1 MDLSVFLALAIV
13 IDLLFLR
20 FIPARRGVVRFVSM
34 SVLFIVQTILIVAL
48 IGSPLHPLFRPK
60 DLPREFWLQILVC
73 FWWAFAARELIGLLA
88 LPAVLR
94 KTEVE
99 NKILSD
105 IIAACI
111 YVCSGV
117 AMLGFVFALPL
128 QGIVATS
135 GIIAIVLGLALQ
147 NTLGDVF
154 SGLSLS
160 VERPFRIGDQIFIE
174 GGVEGEVIQINWRST
189 HLRNDENDVVII
201 PHSAMAKLRIQNHS
215 ALSARYG
222 GSLTVDI
229 DNRNEPE
236 YVFEIMKQA
245 ALTCS
250 SILEQPAPSVAA
262 TEFKGDRITYKI
274 HFSTSSIA
282 SSGEARSQLIT
293 QLYKRG
299 LPGRLSPESAPVY
312 FFREDELLDRLPFL
326 EPLSAEERTHLSSKI
341 IRRHFKAGDE
351 LLVQGVK
358 ADSVQFVFYGVI
370 QATRRVQDGR
380 VLKVQKFGPGDAIGE
395 ISLLTGM
402 AAGGTLTALTSGL
415 LLGLCSEDLKP
426 ILESRPELV
435 ELLSHSAARQ
445 QHLFAIFDKAA
456 IRADVIEQHDL
467 LSRIKNF
474 FHINLE
480 DVS

>member
-1 MDLSVFLALAIV
+1 MDFSVFLALAIGA
-13 IDLLFLR
+13 DLLLLR
-20 FIPARRGVVRFVSM
+20 LIPARRGVVRFVCM

-48 IGSPLHPLFRPK
+48 IGSPLRPVFRPK
-60 DLPREFWLQILVC
+60 DLPREFWLQILAC
-73 FWWAFAARELIGLLA
+73 FWWAFAARELIGFLA
-88 LPAVLR
+88 LPAALR
-94 KTEVE
+94 KTEIE

-160 VERPFRIGDQIFIE
+160 VAKPFRIGDQISIE

-201 PHSAMAKLRIQNHS
+201 PHSSMAKLRIQNHS

-222 GSLTVDI
+222 GSLTVVV

-236 YVFEIMKQA
+236 FAIEILKQA
-245 ALTCS
+245 AMTCP

-262 TEFKGDRITYKI
+262 TEFHGDRITYDI
-274 HFSTSSIA
+274 RFSTSSIA
-282 SSGEARSQLIT
+282 SSGEARSQMIK
-293 QLYKRG
+293 QLYKRAR
-299 LPGRLSPESAPVY
+299 PGRDLPESGPI
-312 FFREDELLDRLPFL
+312 FFFGEDELFDRLSIL
-326 EPLSAEERTHLSSKI
+326 EPLSAEEKTHLSSKV
-341 IRRHFKAGDE
+341 IRRHFKSGEE
-351 LLVQGVK
+351 LLVQGMK

-380 VLKVQKFGPGDAIGE
+380 VLKVEKIGPGDSFGE

-402 AAGGTLTALTSGL
+402 AASATLTALTSGI
-415 LLGLCSEDLKP
+415 LLGLGSEDLKP

-435 ELLSHSAARQ
+435 ELLSHSVARQ
-445 QHLFAIFDKAA
+445 QHLYATFDKAA
-456 IRADVIEQHDL
+456 IQPVVIEQTDL

-474 FHINLE
+474 FHLNLE
-480 DVS
+480 DVC

>member
-1 MDLSVFLALAIV
+1 MDLSVFLALAIGA
-13 IDLLFLR
+13 DLLLLR
-20 FIPARRGVVRFVSM
+20 FIPARRGVVRFVCM

-48 IGSPLHPLFRPK
+48 IGSPLRPVFRQKELPL
-60 DLPREFWLQILVC
+60 EFWLQILAC
-73 FWWAFAARELIGLLA
+73 FWWAFAARELIGFLA
-88 LPAVLR
+88 LPAALR
-94 KTEVE
+94 KTEIE

-201 PHSAMAKLRIQNHS
+201 PHSSMAKLRIQNHS
-215 ALSARYG
+215 ALSARH
-222 GSLTVDI
+222 SEALTVI
-229 DNRNEPE
+229 VDNRNEPE
-236 YVFEIMKQA
+236 FVFEILKQA
-245 ALTCS
+245 AMTCP
-250 SILEQPAPSVAA
+250 SILGQPAPFVAA
-262 TEFKGDRITYKI
+262 TEFNGDRITYNI

-282 SSGEARSQLIT
+282 SSGEARSQIIA

-299 LPGRLSPESAPVY
+299 RPGRHLPESSPIY
-312 FFREDELLDRLPFL
+312 FFEEDELFDRLSGL
-326 EPLSAEERTHLSSKI
+326 EPLSAEEKTHLCSKVT
-341 IRRHFKAGDE
+341 RRHFKVGEE
-351 LLVQGVK
+351 LLTQGVK
-358 ADSVQFVFYGVI
+358 AESLQFVFYGVV
-370 QATRRVQDGR
+370 QATRQVQDGR
-380 VLKVQKFGPGDAIGE
+380 VLKVGKIGPGDSFGE

-402 AAGGTLTALTSGL
+402 AASATLTALTSGI
-415 LLGLCSEDLKP
+415 LLGLGSEDLKP

-435 ELLSHSAARQ
+435 ELLSHSLANQ
-445 QHLFAIFDKAA
+445 QHLYAIFEKAA
-456 IRADVIEQHDL
+456 IQPVVMEQPDL

-474 FHINLE
+474 FHLNLD
-480 DVS
+480 DVG